1 MSMMKTHKNKQEE
14 IILECI
20 SDLSDI
26 TLDAAREDNID
37 YIIIVTQ

>member
-1 MSMMKTHKNKQEE
+1 MSMIKTHKNKQEE
-14 IILECI
+14 TILECI
-20 SDLSDI
+20 SELSDI

>member
-1 MSMMKTHKNKQEE
+1 MSMIKTHKNKQEE
-14 IILECI
+14 TVLECI
-20 SDLSDI
+20 SELSDI